1 MTNVTYTYTDKN
13 GKRQTTSSYPEMMKY
28 IARGSQPEKVYTSD
42 IEEYPVPETRKRIK
56 LWVREG
62 LSPSSLLNR

>member
-28 IARGSQPEKVYTSD
+28 IKVGSRPDVNYTRE
-42 IEEYPVPETRKRIK
+42 IEEYPVPETHKRIK
-56 LWVREG
+56 L
-62 LSPSSLLNR
+62 